1 MTVLARTSGLRG
13 GPMKL
18 ASLRERAARMLDAI
32 GKPEA
37 ELSVLLCDD
46 SQIHELN
53 RDYRQKDQPTDV
65 LAFAMD
71 EGEGASAI
79 LPDGREVL
87 GDVVISVDTAR
98 RQALESGHSLAH
110 EVTVLLAH
118 GVLHLIGYDHQTPE
132 EYRRMMAR
140 QDLVVAAAER
150 R

>member
-1 MTVLARTSGLRG
+1 
-13 GPMKL
+13 
-18 ASLRERAARMLDAI
+18 
-32 GKPEA
+32 
-37 ELSVLLCDD
+37 
-46 SQIHELN
+46 
-53 RDYRQKDQPTDV
+53 
-65 LAFAMD
+65 MD